1 MSFDLHRKLAE
12 QFNGSKQ
19 WGYRAVDTL
28 VSLTWDVNRLR
39 LPRTHSAT
47 CRRNWSP
54 HSLERITDV

>member
-28 VSLTWDVNRLR
+28 VSWTWDVNRLR
-39 LPRTHSAT
+39 LPRTRSAT
-47 CRRNWSP
+47 CRRNSRP
-54 HSLERITDV
+54 HQLGSVTDV

>member
-28 VSLTWDVNRLR
+28 VSLARDTNGLRLR
-39 LPRTHSAT
+39 RTRFGSYWGEWSSA
-47 CRRNWSP
+47 CSN
-54 HSLERITDV
+54 V